1 MIQRI
6 QTVYLFLLFAI
17 GLILIWQ
24 DPVYA
29 WFDGLNQP
37 SAYVL
42 LFWNSYS
49 GTPAG
54 VEVIYVADL
63 MTIFVSV
70 LSMCLGVV
78 SIFLFKNR
86 KLQMKTVLVV
96 VLMCLLLLGVLFL
109 RYYLLMRSHPE
120 LVGHLGFP
128 LVWPVVMAA
137 SAFMAYKSI
146 KADEEMVRGMDR
158 IR

>member
-1 MIQRI
+1 
-6 QTVYLFLLFAI
+6 
-17 GLILIWQ
+17 
-24 DPVYA
+24 
-29 WFDGLNQP
+29 
-37 SAYVL
+37 
-42 LFWNSYS
+42 
-49 GTPAG
+49 
-54 VEVIYVADL
+54 
-63 MTIFVSV
+63 
-70 LSMCLGVV
+70 
-78 SIFLFKNR
+78 
-86 KLQMKTVLVV
+86 LVV